1 MTVVVTGAAGGIGA
15 AVAAQVLAR
24 GERVI
29 AQDLPGPRLE
39 ALDGVTRV
47 AGDLLEPATGEALLE
62 AMRADPPA
70 ALVVAPG
77 MDGAGALCELDAAFV
92 RRVLAVNAVS
102 VAALYDVFA
111 RLAVPRPRAF
121 VVVASQ
127 AGLVGEAGNAAYCA
141 SKFAVVGW
149 VRRLAAHAAAEHGI
163 HLRALCPGCTDTPL
177 LRSALE
183 RFAHAAGT
191 PVEAFTAARRE
202 GIAIGRFADVRETAA
217 AALYLA
223 DHAPGAPVTLAVTG
237 GEVLA

>member
-1 MTVVVTGAAGGIGA
+1 VTVVVTGAAGGIGA
-15 AVAAQVLAR
+15 AVVRQVLAR

-29 AQDLPGPRLE
+29 AQDLTPAATG
-39 ALDGVTRV
+39 GVTWV
-47 AGDLLEPATGEALLE
+47 AGDLLEPETGAALVA

-70 ALVVAPG
+70 ALVAAHG
-77 MDGAGALCELDAAFV
+77 MDGSGALCDLSDDFV
-92 RRVLAVNAVS
+92 RRVVAVNAVT
-102 VAALYDVFA
+102 VARLYDVFA
-111 RLAVPRPRAF
+111 RLEEPRPRAF
-121 VVVASQ
+121 VAVASQ

-149 VRRLAAHAAAEHGI
+149 LRALAPRAAAQHGI

-183 RFAHAAGT
+183 RFASAAGT
-191 PVEAFTAARRE
+191 SVEAFTAARKQ

-223 DHAPGAPVTLAVTG
+223 DHAAGAPVTLAVTG
-237 GEVLA
+237 GEVLY

>member
-1 MTVVVTGAAGGIGA
+1 MTTVVTGAAGGIGA
-15 AVAAQVLAR
+15 AVVEQVLAR

-29 AQDLPGPRLE
+29 AQDLAAPAAR
-39 ALDGVTRV
+39 AGVTPV
-47 AGDLLEPATGEALLE
+47 GGDLLAADTLDALLA

-70 ALVVAPG
+70 RLVAAHG
-77 MDGAGALCELDAAFV
+77 MDGSGALRDIDDGFV

-102 VAALYDVFA
+102 VARLYDAFA
-111 RLAVPRPRAF
+111 RLDEPRPRAF

-149 VRRLAAHAAAEHGI
+149 LRALAPHAAAADGV

-183 RFAHAAGT
+183 RFAQASGT
-191 PVEAFTAARRE
+191 PVGEFTAARKQ
-202 GIAIGRFADVRETAA
+202 GIAVGRFAAVEETAA

-223 DHAPGAPVTLAVTG
+223 NPAAGAPVTLAVTG
-237 GEVLA
+237 GEVLF